1 MCVCLCWF
9 EGERRGG
16 GGGGGGR
23 SGVKKKLTFFQK
35 KNGEKKNTFSVVF
48 YARSDAE
55 DAVKYLSG
63 AVLDERPIRVD
74 FDWGFVEGRQYG
86 RCVFRFFLFFRFFH
100 FFSQR
105 FFFQRSL
112 AHRLLPPPSLFLLFS
127 SPPPNPYPTQQRPV
141 RGTGQGRVQARPR
154 PREGRV
160 GRDGA
165 RCTRAAA
172 AAAGGGWR
180 GRRKLRQRGDVTCG
194 SVFFSCLKCK
204 ALERGGEFTGD

>member
-1 MCVCLCWF
+1 MRRFFKEIEREAFSILCVCLCWF

-23 SGVKKKLTFFQK
+23 SGVKKKNNFYQK

-127 SPPPNPYPTQQRPV
+127 SPPPQTPTPPNRGRSGGQV
-141 RGTGQGRVQARPR
+141 RDEYRHGHDPGR
-154 PREGRV
+154 G
-160 GRDGA
+160 GWGA
-165 RCTRAAA
+165 MVRAALEQQQQQQGA
-172 AAAGGGWR
+172 VGGG
-180 GRRKLRQRGDVTCG
+180 GGNYD
-194 SVFFSCLKCK
+194 SV
-204 ALERGGEFTGD
+204 GM